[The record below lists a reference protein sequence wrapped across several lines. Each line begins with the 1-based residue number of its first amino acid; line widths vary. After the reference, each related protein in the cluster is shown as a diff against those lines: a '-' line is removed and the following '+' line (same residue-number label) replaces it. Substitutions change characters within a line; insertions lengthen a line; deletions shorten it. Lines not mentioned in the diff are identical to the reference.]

1 MMRSKLPKNRY
12 SSTFS
17 SSNLFV
23 TDTHALLWYLTC
35 DERLGGMAEEAYGR
49 ADAGGAVIVIPTV
62 VLAEAIFITEK
73 HRVDIE
79 FIEILKM
86 IEGSLNYIIYT
97 MDVAVVLK
105 CHELKA
111 IPELHDRIISA
122 TAILLDAVLITKD
135 KKITESGE
143 VAVVW

>member
-35 DERLGGMAEEAYGR
+35 DGRLGRNAEAAYGR
-49 ADAGGAVIVIPTV
+49 VDAGGAVIIIPTV
-62 VLAEAIFITEK
+62 VLAEAMFITEK

-79 FIEILKM
+79 FIEILKT
-86 IEGSLNYIIYT
+86 IERSLNYIIYPMNT
-97 MDVAVVLK
+97 AVVLK

-122 TAILLDAVLITKD
+122 TAILLDSVLITKD
-135 KKITESGE
+135 REITESGE